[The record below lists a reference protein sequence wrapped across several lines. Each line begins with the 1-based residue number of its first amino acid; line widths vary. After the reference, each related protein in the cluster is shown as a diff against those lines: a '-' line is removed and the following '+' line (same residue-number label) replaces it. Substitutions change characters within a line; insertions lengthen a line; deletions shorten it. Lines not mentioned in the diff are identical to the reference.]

1 MTGPE
6 TDLARIEAALADGR
20 ASAEDPH
27 ERERQELALALRA
40 DSPEPA
46 PAFAAELDRR
56 VAAGFP
62 KPRSKRGRLALP
74 SFWIPALAAASLLIV
89 AVVVGLSSL
98 GGSDDGGNSTS
109 VAAEQAAPKDTA
121 GAPPLDAL
129 SGSSGAPPAAS
140 GAPGQQQTLSSRHV
154 VRSVELTIAAAH
166 DKFQQT
172 ADSIGTVTQSHGGF
186 VLGSN
191 VDTRD
196 QGGSSG
202 DFTLRVPQRELQAT
216 VADISKLG
224 H

>member
-62 KPRSKRGRLALP
+62 KPKSKRGRLALP

-89 AVVVGLSSL
+89 AVVVGVSSL
-98 GGSDDGGNSTS
+98 GGSDGNAGNTI
-109 VAAEQAAPKDTA
+109 AGAEQSAPKGVAPGSPSSDPA
-121 GAPPLDAL
+121 GPPL
-129 SGSSGAPPAAS
+129 SGLS
-140 GAPGQQQTLSSRHV
+140 GAPGAQQTLSSRHV
-154 VRSVELTIAAAH
+154 VRSVELTIAATH
-166 DKFQQT
+166 DKFQQA
-172 ADSIGTVTQSHGGF
+172 ADGIGTVAERHRGF
-186 VLGSN
+186 VLSSN

-196 QGGSSG
+196 RGGSSG
-202 DFTLRVPQRELQAT
+202 D
-216 VADISKLG
+216 
-224 H
+224 

>member
-89 AVVVGLSSL
+89 AVVGAPSPL
-98 GGSDDGGNSTS
+98 GGHPPPGATLHRYPPTP
-109 VAAEQAAPKDTA
+109 PKN
-121 GAPPLDAL
+121 PPQ
-129 SGSSGAPPAAS
+129 P
-140 GAPGQQQTLSSRHV
+140 APGGPRT
-154 VRSVELTIAAAH
+154 
-166 DKFQQT
+166 
-172 ADSIGTVTQSHGGF
+172 GGPPT
-186 VLGSN
+186 GP
-191 VDTRD
+191 R
-196 QGGSSG
+196 
-202 DFTLRVPQRELQAT
+202 
-216 VADISKLG
+216 
-224 H
+224 